1 MDKIKANEIVYRED
15 LYPRFEPSQATI
27 QKYSDSTDFLPPIK
41 INQNNILI
49 DGFHRWKA
57 FMLAG
62 INEIPCEV
70 VETKSEKELK
80 MLAYQLNSHHG
91 LQLKTEEK
99 KRFAQEMISEMSA
112 EVLAEILGVGKTFI
126 FDWTTN
132 QREDI
137 KEQRDRKIVDLYLKA
152 WTTYKNIEDVLGI
165 PQNTCKEI
173 VKKAENSVCGIFGQK
188 FKPLLYN
195 IWNLPKQDNDRK
207 HFGAFPELFMEN
219 LLHFHTKP
227 LDIVFDPFGGG
238 GTTID
243 VCKRMFRRY
252 YVSDRK
258 PVPGRENEIREHDI
272 KDGLPTDLQKPAFV
286 FLDPPYWKQA
296 ENMYSKDVEDLG
308 NMSLEDF
315 NNSMQRL
322 LKSLQDWKVERIAI
336 VIQPTQ
342 YKNGWN
348 WTDHVFDFDKMLPK
362 YEIEMRYILP
372 YSTQQYNA
380 QMVDKAKEENKCL
393 CINRDLIVWKL
404 K

>member
-1 MDKIKANEIVYRED
+1 MGFYRCARPQFDSKAQQKKSIADIIGVTQ
-15 LYPRFEPSQATI
+15 PTI
-27 QKYSDSTDFLPPIK
+27 TRI
-41 INQNNILI
+41 IENAQN
-49 DGFHRWKA
+49 GK
-57 FMLAG
+57 
-62 INEIPCEV
+62 
-70 VETKSEKELK
+70 
-80 MLAYQLNSHHG
+80 
-91 LQLKTEEK
+91 
-99 KRFAQEMISEMSA
+99 ISEM
-112 EVLAEILGVGKTFI
+112 
-126 FDWTTN
+126 
-132 QREDI
+132 
-137 KEQRDRKIVDLYLKA
+137 
-152 WTTYKNIEDVLGI
+152 
-165 PQNTCKEI
+165 
-173 VKKAENSVCGIFGQK
+173 GQT
-188 FKPLLYN
+188 FKPLIYN
-195 IWNLPKQDNDRK
+195 IWNLPKQDNERK
-207 HFGAFPELFMEN
+207 HFGAFPEYFMEN
-219 LLHFHTKP
+219 LLHYHTEP
-227 LDIVFDPFGGG
+227 LDIIFDPFGGG

-296 ENMYSKDVEDLG
+296 ENMYSNDAEDLG

-315 NNSMQRL
+315 NASMQKL
-322 LKSLQDWKVERIAI
+322 LKSLQDWKVQRIAI

-393 CINRDLIVWKL
+393 CLNRDLIVWRIK